1 MNSVLLPTATT
12 VWLGA
17 TALWDLRK
25 RMVPNWLTLPVLVA
39 SILWGIFRGDWP
51 IAAFVLLLIL
61 LSDLPIVWGVLGAA
75 SLIALY
81 QLLPGV
87 PFNPGMGIETLA
99 LFGIWCVWKLGKMGG
114 ADLKVLLAITLVH
127 GPWILLAALLAGG
140 VFALLALLRHQ
151 RTLPFLVPVFYG
163 SSFYFLAN
171 LVNFR

>member
-1 MNSVLLPTATT
+1 MTSVLLPICTT
-12 VWLGA
+12 FWLGA

-25 RMVPNWLTLPVLVA
+25 RMVPNWLTLPVLAA
-39 SILWGIFRGDWP
+39 SILWGFFRGDWP

-61 LSDLPIVWGVLGAA
+61 LSDLPTAWGALGSA
-75 SLIALY
+75 SLITLY

-99 LFGIWCVWKLGKMGG
+99 LFGIWSVWKLGKMGG

-127 GPWILLAALLAGG
+127 GPGILLGALLAGG
-140 VFALLALLRHQ
+140 CFALLALLHRQ
-151 RTLPFLVPVFYG
+151 SNLPYLVPVFYG
-163 SSFYFLAN
+163 YSCYFLAN